1 MKVGDLVMLK
11 ETTHGRGFHAH
22 LYLELMIVT
31 KIEATMKDCG
41 FRTEET
47 IEIEPVV
54 TVVGSSGI
62 NKFCIN
68 DLEIVNENS

>member
-11 ETTHGRGFHAH
+11 EETYGRGFHAH
-22 LYLELMIVT
+22 LYLEAMIVT
-31 KIEATMKDCG
+31 EIETTMEG
-41 FRTEET
+41 FFHTEET

-54 TVVGSSGI
+54 TVAGSSGI

-68 DLEIVNENS
+68 DLEVVNENH